1 MFQYCSF
8 MAFVG
13 HIWQS
18 KEELP
23 LKIPVEKSKFAL
35 LMFAGILAAAPFVKL
50 ISLIFFI
57 YNWIYTDNLTQA
69 HNKPLDIQ

>member
-1 MFQYCSF
+1 MT
-8 MAFVG
+8 FVG

-23 LKIPVEKSKFAL
+23 VKIPFEMSKISFL
-35 LMFAGILAAAPFVKL
+35 VFAGILAFAPFIKL

-57 YNWIYTDNLTQA
+57 YNWIYPNNLKQVVNM
-69 HNKPLDIQ
+69 NKIYFYN

>member
-1 MFQYCSF
+1 

-23 LKIPVEKSKFAL
+23 VKIPFEMSKISTFKIIYLSEEQKKIYLEKTSNNEMVNFSL
-35 LMFAGILAAAPFVKL
+35 LRSPWKTIIVTTWKILT
-50 ISLIFFI
+50 S
-57 YNWIYTDNLTQA
+57 
-69 HNKPLDIQ
+69 